1 MAKSKEGRPS
11 EHYLAEIRKLRSE
24 NRNLKKRLKR
34 LERKEH
40 IFDEQDEE
48 DTELQELPI
57 GEAQQTLGCVEC
69 GKGQIT
75 TFEIMGKVYGTCSV
89 CGDRKRLK

>member
-48 DTELQELPI
+48 DLIQELPI
-57 GEAQQTLGCVEC
+57 GESQRPLGCMEC
-69 GKGQIT
+69 GKGEIK
-75 TFEIMGKVYGTCSV
+75 TFELMGKVYGTCTV